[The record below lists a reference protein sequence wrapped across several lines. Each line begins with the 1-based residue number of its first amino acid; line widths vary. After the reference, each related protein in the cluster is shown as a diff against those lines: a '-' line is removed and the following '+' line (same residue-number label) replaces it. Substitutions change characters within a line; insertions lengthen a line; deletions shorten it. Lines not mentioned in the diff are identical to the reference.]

1 MYLNSD
7 ILFSTTGSIYG
18 REITQHLGIL
28 IERAEVST
36 DIAADE
42 LIAVLDHRSA
52 ALAEAMNRRARDIG
66 ADAVVGVDFKTEA
79 LNGKLVCSMTGNAV
93 RLKAAEAEEKAPEA
107 EPAAEKAAEVKP
119 EAKPAEVQAE
129 AEPEA
134 KPVEAQIEPEPE
146 EKPAEPAKKVKIRKR
161 YMPWKCHSC
170 NTNND
175 WQFQYCPK
183 CGEIRH
189 FSWKCSGCGQDNPS
203 EYKFCPGCGKTR
215 SRDEEHIITYTEAEY
230 KSMDKETL
238 YNKLEG
244 MNSAAEIYEYMRG
257 LYSNET
263 DDTIHSFLEVLRNNV
278 RLEKKFGNGKA
289 GTIDQIKAFLDYG
302 QRVFQI
308 DYTGDTIICPSCGH
322 AQDANRKTCK
332 HCNVMLIKR

>member
-28 IERAEVST
+28 IEREAVSS

-42 LIAVLDHRSA
+42 MVAALDNRYA
-52 ALAEAMNRRARDIG
+52 ALADKMNRRAKDIG
-66 ADAVVGVDFKTEA
+66 ADAVVGVDFKMDA
-79 LNGKLVCSMTGNAV
+79 LNDKLVFSMTGNAV
-93 RLKAAEAEEKAPEA
+93 RLKAVCAEENA
-107 EPAAEKAAEVKP
+107 PAAEAAEAKQE
-119 EAKPAEVQAE
+119 EAKPAEE
-129 AEPEA
+129 KPEA
-134 KPVEAQIEPEPE
+134 KLEEKAAELQPEPIQE
-146 EKPAEPAKKVKIRKR
+146 EKPAEPVKKIKIRKR

-170 NTNND
+170 NTSND

-189 FSWKCSGCGQDNPS
+189 FAWKCSECGQDNPS

-215 SRDEEHIITYTEAEY
+215 SRDEEHIISYTEAEF
-230 KSMDKETL
+230 KSMDKKTL
-238 YNKLEG
+238 YAKLES

-278 RLEKKFGNGKA
+278 RLEKKYGNGKE

-332 HCNVMLIKR
+332 HCNVMLVRK